1 MRCSYSAGCSMREP
15 TLAKAC
21 SRWATLA
28 PKTVMVPSEGW
39 ARPVMDFMMVVFPEP
54 LGPSSP
60 HHLPPFHGEGDVPGT
75 PAVGVNLGE
84 MIQGQYSVQGLYSFP
99 QGSQR
104 PAKGGRTPKATGLRG
119 APCRIM

>member
-1 MRCSYSAGCSMREP
+1 MREP

-39 ARPVMDFMMVVFPEP
+39 ARPVMDFMMVVFPDP

-60 HHLPPFHGEGDVPGT
+60 TTCPRSTEKVMFRAPRP
-75 PAVGVNLGE
+75 LG
-84 MIQGQYSVQGLYSFP
+84 
-99 QGSQR
+99 
-104 PAKGGRTPKATGLRG
+104 
-119 APCRIM
+119 